1 VRGLRKLM
9 LVELKLFFR
18 EPEAFFF
25 TLILPMIMLFVF
37 GSIYGNE
44 PAEFYGGHGSVDV
57 SVPAYMGIIIAM
69 TGLVSIPISVA
80 TDREKRVLRRMR
92 TTPVR
97 PQTILASWVMVY
109 LLVTLVGALLLVAA
123 GRIVYHLR
131 FEGNILYVFF
141 AFVLSVFGFVALGF
155 VIASFAP
162 TARSAN
168 VIGMVLF
175 FPMIFF
181 SGATIP
187 WQILPGGVQMVG
199 RALPMTYVVR
209 LLQGL
214 WFADPWRDHLLSLAV
229 LVGMLI
235 VGTLVSAKIF
245 RWE

>member
-9 LVELKLFFR
+9 LVELKLFLR

-25 TLILPMIMLFVF
+25 TLIFPMIMLFVF
-37 GSIYGNE
+37 GSVYGNK
-44 PAEFYGGHGSVDV
+44 PSEFYGGHGSVDV

-80 TDREKRVLRRMR
+80 TDREKGVLRRLR

-97 PQTILASWVMVY
+97 PQTILMSWVMVY
-109 LLVTLVGALLLVAA
+109 FLVTVMGALLLVVA
-123 GRIVYHLR
+123 GKIFYNLR
-131 FEGNILYVFF
+131 FEGNVLYVFF

-155 VIASFAP
+155 VIASLAR

-168 VIGMVLF
+168 IIGMVLF

-187 WQILPGGVQMVG
+187 WQILPKGVKAVA

-214 WFADPWRDHLLSLAV
+214 WFAEPWSKQLTSVAV
-229 LVGMLI
+229 LAGMLI
-235 VGTLVSAKIF
+235 IGVLVSAKIF